1 MGPLGLPLSKSQPRP
16 EGKEGE
22 ECSLPNHPY
31 LTTGKTNNPK
41 PQREEDAKCL
51 DGEAF
56 HKRDAGSGLFMAL
69 NLRVPAES
77 PVKPLVLKLVRCL
90 VLINELQIPHPCALS
105 LVTGKNENPCELE
118 REAGPWVSSPLL
130 RGHYELVSHLP
141 RPLAPHL
148 ALAFGKGTS
157 TSRGT
162 IGKWGGQP
170 RQRAAGKTP
179 SLARRPVCWHLRECV
194 IAFTQVGGGGK
205 VRNEEAEVGW
215 AQGP

>member
-16 EGKEGE
+16 EAKEGE
-22 ECSLPNHPY
+22 ECSVPNHPY

-56 HKRDAGSGLFMAL
+56 HKRDAGSGLLMAL

-105 LVTGKNENPCELE
+105 LVTGRMKI
-118 REAGPWVSSPLL
+118 
-130 RGHYELVSHLP
+130 LVN
-141 RPLAPHL
+141 
-148 ALAFGKGTS
+148 
-157 TSRGT
+157 
-162 IGKWGGQP
+162 
-170 RQRAAGKTP
+170 
-179 SLARRPVCWHLRECV
+179 LRE
-194 IAFTQVGGGGK
+194 K
-205 VRNEEAEVGW
+205 
-215 AQGP
+215 QGLRALFPPQGAL